1 MGTFEQGYM
10 GPFRGKLGTAVGSRW
25 KGLYVLRSRPPRKR
39 TGPASES
46 QLEVQAK
53 FLLMT
58 KFLRPLTDLLNQTFK
73 KSAVNMSGANKAFA
87 ENKKA
92 VTGVYPDF
100 TVDYAKVVLSTGNFD
115 NAGGPAAKSAEAGKL
130 VFTWTDNSKA
140 NRKTLISDLAFVA
153 AYSEELNSWIYEPK
167 AATRNAGTFTLDV
180 AEFSGKP
187 VQTYI
192 GFMSA
197 DGKKVSTSLFTGAVN
212 VL

>member
-10 GPFRGKLGTAVGSRW
+10 GGFRGKLGTAVGSTW
-25 KGLYVLRSRPPRKR
+25 KGLNVLRSRPPRKR

-53 FLLMT
+53 FSLMI
-58 KFLRPLTDLLNQTFK
+58 KFLQPLTDLLNRTFK
-73 KSAVNMSGANKAFA
+73 KSAGNMSGANKAFS

-92 VTGVYPDF
+92 VAGAYPAF
-100 TVDYAKVVLSTGNFD
+100 TIDYPKVILSTSSLGNG
-115 NAGGPAAKSAEAGKL
+115 GGPIAKSAEAGKL
-130 VFTWTDNSKA
+130 VFTWTDNSNDVK
-140 NRKTLISDLAFVA
+140 KMLISDLAFVA
-153 AYSEELNSWIYEPK
+153 AYNEELNSWAYEPK

-192 GFMSA
+192 GFIQ
-197 DGKKVSTSLFTGAVN
+197 
-212 VL
+212 

>member
-87 ENKKA
+87 ENKQA
-92 VTGVYPDF
+92 ITGASPDL
-100 TVDYAKVVLSTGNFD
+100 TIDYSKVILSTGILGNTD
-115 NAGGPAAKSAEAGKL
+115 AATAKSAEAGKL
-130 VFTWTDNSKA
+130 VFTWTDDSGIA
-140 NRKTLISDLAFVA
+140 EQALISDLVFVA
-153 AYSEELNSWIYEPK
+153 AFSEALNRWIYNPA

-180 AEFSGKP
+180 AAFSGKP

-197 DGKKVSTSLFTGAVN
+197 DGKRISTSLFTGAVN

>member
-10 GPFRGKLGTAVGSRW
+10 GGFRGKLGTAVGSTW
-25 KGLYVLRSRPPRKR
+25 KGLNVLRSRPPRKR

-53 FLLMT
+53 FTLMV
-58 KFLRPLTDLLNQTFK
+58 KFLLPLTDLLNRTFK

-87 ENKKA
+87 ENKRA
-92 VTGVYPDF
+92 ITGAYPDF
-100 TVDYAKVVLSTGNFD
+100 TIDYPKVVLSTGNFV
-115 NAGGPAAKSAEAGKL
+115 NAGGPAVKSAEAGKL
-130 VFTWTDNSKA
+130 IFTWTDNSNADK
-140 NRKTLISDLAFVA
+140 KMLISDLAFVA
-153 AYSEELNSWIYEPK
+153 AYSEDLNSWIYEPK
-167 AATRNAGTFTLDV
+167 AATRNAGSFTLDV

-197 DGKKVSTSLFTGAVN
+197 DGRKVATSLFTGTVN

>member
-39 TGPASES
+39 SGPASES

-92 VTGVYPDF
+92 VTGAYPDF
-100 TVDYAKVVLSTGNFD
+100 AIDYAKVVLSAGNFD
-115 NAGGPAAKSAEAGKL
+115 NAGDPAAKSAEAGKL

-153 AYSEELNSWIYEPK
+153 AYSEELNSWIFEPK
-167 AATRNAGTFTLDV
+167 AATRNAGTCTLDV

>member
-39 TGPASES
+39 SGPASES

-92 VTGVYPDF
+92 VTGAYPDF
-100 TVDYAKVVLSTGNFD
+100 AIDYAKVILSTGNFD
-115 NAGGPAAKSAEAGKL
+115 NAGGPAAKSAEAEPVHRRRERVVTMILLSGARERI
-130 VFTWTDNSKA
+130 VFTEWTGRWEN
-140 NRKTLISDLAFVA
+140 
-153 AYSEELNSWIYEPK
+153 
-167 AATRNAGTFTLDV
+167 
-180 AEFSGKP
+180 
-187 VQTYI
+187 
-192 GFMSA
+192 
-197 DGKKVSTSLFTGAVN
+197 
-212 VL
+212 

>member
-39 TGPASES
+39 TGPSSEN

-58 KFLRPLTDLLNQTFK
+58 KFLRPLTDLLNQAFK

-92 VTGVYPDF
+92 VTGAYPDF
-100 TVDYAKVVLSTGNFD
+100 AIDYAKVVLSAGNFD
-115 NAGGPAAKSAEAGKL
+115 NAGDPAAKSAEAGKL

-153 AYSEELNSWIYEPK
+153 AYSGELNSWIFEPK

-187 VQTYI
+187 IQTYI

>member
-10 GPFRGKLGTAVGSRW
+10 GPFRGKLGTAVGSKW

-92 VTGVYPDF
+92 VTGAYPDF
-100 TVDYAKVVLSTGNFD
+100 TIDYAKVILSTGNFD

-130 VFTWTDNSKA
+130 VFTWTDNSNAAKNA
-140 NRKTLISDLAFVA
+140 DLRPGLRGGLQRGAEQLDLRA
-153 AYSEELNSWIYEPK
+153 ESGDEKCGHIH
-167 AATRNAGTFTLDV
+167 AGCCR
-180 AEFSGKP
+180 
-187 VQTYI
+187 VQR
-192 GFMSA
+192 
-197 DGKKVSTSLFTGAVN
+197 
-212 VL
+212 

>member
-10 GPFRGKLGTAVGSRW
+10 GPFRGKLGTAVGSKW

-53 FLLMT
+53 FSLMT
-58 KFLRPLTDLLNQTFK
+58 KFLRPLTDLLNRTFK

-100 TVDYAKVVLSTGNFD
+100 TIDYAKVILSTGNFD
-115 NAGGPAAKSAEAGKL
+115 NAGGPAANSAEAGKL
-130 VFTWTDNSKA
+130 VFTWKDNSNAAK
-140 NRKTLISDLAFVA
+140 KTLISDLAFVA